1 MNLKEKL
8 RDLVLRV
15 AGPGRLA
22 SWHFVEA
29 MRHYQN
35 TNADLA
41 IRHFQES
48 LKIFP
53 PQWASWHQMSVVYSQ
68 LVGDVEESLRLLRYA
83 RRLRERLFTPPEGK
97 LSHRLLEYHWVAQIG
112 HIANMEHLIK
122 REMLQGRDPK
132 NMILYFSKSQRP
144 ANHALLEKMGAYIT
158 IVREAESLPYS
169 QEAMQSVI
177 EEYFL
182 CESLDGLTKHWWHA
196 SPEIFRAWEEEKR
209 APLLT
214 LSEAELSKGRAC
226 LRELGVPDGAWFVCL
241 HVRES
246 GFKQEQG
253 YNAVEGVL
261 NAEIGTYAPAIRAV
275 IERGGWVIRIGDPK
289 MQTLPKMPGAID
301 YAHSALR
308 SEWMDVFLLGAC
320 RFLIG
325 TSSGPAYV
333 PPLFGTPCVLTNWVP
348 TGQRPFNSRDIYIP
362 KLYQA
367 GFPRRLL
374 NFAEMMA
381 PPIGYAPSYVH
392 AKELGLASVP
402 NTPEE
407 IREVVIEMLD
417 RLDGTSSHTELDE
430 ALQSAFDA
438 VAETNLC
445 IGNARAG
452 RDFLR
457 RYSHLLTGNRRHAP

>member
-1 MNLKEKL
+1 MNLIEKL
-8 RDLVLRV
+8 RDLISGV
-15 AGPGRLA
+15 AGPRSLA

-83 RRLRERLFTPPEGK
+83 RRLRERLFTPPEGM
-97 LSHRLLEYHWVAQIG
+97 LPHRLLEYHWVAQIG

-132 NMILYFSKSQRP
+132 NMILYFSESQRP

-182 CESLDGLTKHWWHA
+182 CETLDGLTKHWWHA
-196 SPEIFRAWEEEKR
+196 SPEIFRAWEEAKR

-226 LRELGVPDGAWFVCL
+226 LRELGVPDSAWFVCL

-275 IERGGWVIRIGDPK
+275 IERGGWVIRIGDPI
-289 MQTLPKMPGAID
+289 GA
-301 YAHSALR
+301 
-308 SEWMDVFLLGAC
+308 G
-320 RFLIG
+320 G
-325 TSSGPAYV
+325 
-333 PPLFGTPCVLTNWVP
+333 
-348 TGQRPFNSRDIYIP
+348 
-362 KLYQA
+362 
-367 GFPRRLL
+367 
-374 NFAEMMA
+374 
-381 PPIGYAPSYVH
+381 
-392 AKELGLASVP
+392 
-402 NTPEE
+402 
-407 IREVVIEMLD
+407 
-417 RLDGTSSHTELDE
+417 
-430 ALQSAFDA
+430 
-438 VAETNLC
+438 
-445 IGNARAG
+445 
-452 RDFLR
+452 
-457 RYSHLLTGNRRHAP
+457 